1 MRNSVSLRF
10 TILGS
15 SWIIGA
21 FLIPGG
27 ESSYPYGKRVDSV
40 YGMYHRC
47 IQFVIARGCNGCIDD
62 IELRTLFICHTVP
75 DNYEYDGD
83 DLAVETNATT
93 EEVVC
98 IEHIKANLLENDDK
112 PSGGLERLLMI
123 AFIINLQEEETEEGL
138 SVDNNLNNLDE
149 LSSFQVVKR
158 IMRQFNWMDADNDGI
173 LSTVIPL
180 FHKKHLIVF
189 FFY

>member
-1 MRNSVSLRF
+1 LSL
-10 TILGS
+10 
-15 SWIIGA
+15 
-21 FLIPGG
+21 
-27 ESSYPYGKRVDSV
+27 
-40 YGMYHRC
+40 H
-47 IQFVIARGCNGCIDD
+47 D

-83 DLAVETNATT
+83 DLAVEN
-93 EEVVC
+93 
-98 IEHIKANLLENDDK
+98 DK

-138 SVDNNLNNLDE
+138 SVDSNLNNLDE